1 MIVALSQI
9 KIPTVKRVFLNGGEL
24 KTIDKERLVLDF
36 SVGGEHLM
44 IGFNEGLSLSFTEGR

>member
-1 MIVALSQI
+1 MIVALAEI

-36 SVGGEHLM
+36 FVGGEHLM